1 METNRAVLQ
10 RTPAY
15 SWWVLISATLNFM
28 CVFIGMN
35 TTAVFGVE
43 IMKEWGINEAQ
54 VSLLTTALMIP
65 FALMPVIASNFT
77 SKLGIHKLVIIGMLC
92 NIGASIGI
100 GFWGNTFISVIIFR
114 VIQGMCGGIMD
125 NSMVQNASL
134 YFPTR
139 QRGFA
144 TGILMGFLGVGFSV
158 TSIMGSWV
166 YNTFHLSWQMT
177 SMWITVIPSVV
188 CLVLYLATVKDFYQK
203 YPGVESMDDLL
214 PPDKA
219 AAENKYDKLFKP
231 STMKEVLH
239 DKRCWASS
247 IYGFFTALPTY
258 GLAYVLPLYLQED
271 KGISMATASAMIG
284 ATFVFKLVAA
294 PLGGLLSDHVFHGV
308 RWPSNVIGHALGGA
322 LIIAVGLMTGLKGSA
337 LQIMLIIMFTAVS
350 LYGGT
355 FWTWPSA
362 LCKPSAQYEVSGLI
376 VTVSNIA
383 AVIAAPV
390 SGVLISY
397 TGHAAS
403 AILMIGIGALVGVIP
418 AYLSKI

>member
-1 METNRAVLQ
+1 
-10 RTPAY
+10 
-15 SWWVLISATLNFM
+15 
-28 CVFIGMN
+28 
-35 TTAVFGVE
+35 
-43 IMKEWGINEAQ
+43 
-54 VSLLTTALMIP
+54 
-65 FALMPVIASNFT
+65 
-77 SKLGIHKLVIIGMLC
+77 
-92 NIGASIGI
+92 
-100 GFWGNTFISVIIFR
+100 
-114 VIQGMCGGIMD
+114 
-125 NSMVQNASL
+125 
-134 YFPTR
+134 
-139 QRGFA
+139 
-144 TGILMGFLGVGFSV
+144 
-158 TSIMGSWV
+158 
-166 YNTFHLSWQMT
+166 
-177 SMWITVIPSVV
+177 
-188 CLVLYLATVKDFYQK
+188 
-203 YPGVESMDDLL
+203 MDDLL

-284 ATFVFKLVAA
+284 ATFVGKLVAA